1 MTEMT
6 KARAGQISLTA
17 AEIYDRKFVPALFGQ
32 FAPIIADALSIGD
45 GEAVLD
51 VGCGTGIAAL
61 AALGRV
67 GPEGRVAAVD
77 INPGMLA
84 VARTKSDRVAW
95 HAAAA
100 EALPFADAT
109 FDAVLCQFAL
119 MFLADRTKALR
130 EMRRVTKPGGR
141 IGLFVWDSVENS
153 PGYDTLVPLLG
164 EVAGPEAAAAL
175 AAPFCLGRRES
186 VDAEL
191 ASAGLTAER
200 RVSFT
205 GTAHH
210 DSLDDWIDTEIG
222 GWTLAES
229 VTAPQKEALKR
240 VIRDR
245 LAHFVGDDGGVA
257 FPAPAHL
264 VIVRP

>member
-1 MTEMT
+1 MTEMNN
-6 KARAGQISLTA
+6 ARAGQVSMTA
-17 AEIYDRKFVPALFGQ
+17 AEIYDARFVPALFGQ
-32 FAPIIADALSIGD
+32 FAPEIADALSIGQ

-67 GPEGRVAAVD
+67 GPGGRVAAVD

-84 VARTKSDRVAW
+84 VARTKSDAVDWRE
-95 HAAAA
+95 AAA
-100 EALPFADAT
+100 EVLPFDDAS
-109 FDAVLCQFAL
+109 FDAVTCQFAL

-130 EMRRVTKPGGR
+130 EMRRVTKSGGR
-141 IGLFVWDSVENS
+141 IGLFLWNSVENS

-164 EVAGPEAAAAL
+164 EVVGPDAADAL
-175 AAPFCLGRRES
+175 AAPFCLGRREA
-186 VDAEL
+186 VEAEL
-191 ASAGLTAER
+191 AKADLSPER
-200 RVSFT
+200 VLPFT

-210 DSLDDWIDTEIG
+210 ASLDDWIDTEIG

-229 VTAPQKEALKR
+229 VTEAQKERLKQI
-240 VIRDR
+240 IRER
-245 LAHFVGDDGGVA
+245 LAHFVGHDGRVA